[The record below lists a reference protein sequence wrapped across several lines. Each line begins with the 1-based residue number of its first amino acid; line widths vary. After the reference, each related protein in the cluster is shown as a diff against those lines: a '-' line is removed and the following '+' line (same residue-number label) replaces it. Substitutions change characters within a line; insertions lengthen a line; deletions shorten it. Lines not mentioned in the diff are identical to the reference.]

1 MSTEQPAE
9 TDEGRSIPAKDVEK
23 VRVEDEMEQSYIDYA
38 MSVIAGRS
46 LPDVRDGLKPVH
58 RRILYAM
65 YRDGVTS
72 NKSHRKSSSIVGT
85 TMGDY
90 HPHGDSSIY
99 DTLVRMSQDFS
110 MRYPL
115 VDGQGNFGSIDG
127 DAAAAMRYTEA
138 RMSEMAEDML
148 DDLEKGTVDME
159 GNYDGRKEEP
169 TVLPAAFPN
178 LLANGSTG
186 IAVGMST
193 NIPPHNLNEI
203 INATIELIQNP
214 DVTVADLMNHIKGPD
229 FPTGANIV
237 GREGI
242 KEAYETGKGRV
253 RVRAEYHIEEGNSK
267 EREKIVITEV
277 PFTKNKSKLV
287 EEIAEKV
294 DEGTL
299 EGISTLRDESDRDGI
314 RIVVEVKKSAISE
327 VVANQLVDSILEET
341 FGIINLA
348 LVDGTPRVLTLKEMI
363 EEYVKHRRE
372 VVLRRSEYD
381 LEEAEHEAHLLEGR
395 LTALENVEDVVEL
408 IQEAEDRDNAI
419 ENLTESFELTQKQA
433 EHVVR
438 MQLGSLTSMEK
449 SDIESDYETVSEEI
463 EYLESVIES
472 ESKLDSVI
480 IDELEE
486 MKEQYGDE
494 RRTNIIHDAQEVT
507 DEDLIPEEE
516 SYYFISEDNYLK
528 RTPADAFRTQHRGG
542 KGVIGTSLKD
552 SDAVQ
557 QVLCDSTHTTIYFF
571 TNYGNVYTL
580 RGHEIPE
587 GQRNARGTP
596 AVNLLDF
603 DEGERIA
610 HATTASEELLEGDD
624 AVLLIGT
631 QNGLIK
637 KTSADE
643 YDNIY
648 ASGLRAINLEED
660 DEIVSAD
667 FVKEQGGVLVST
679 DSGRSIRFSLD
690 DVRRVGR
697 NTKGVNAMK
706 INGSSVVSV
715 TYIPEEFD
723 GSILSVTRNGYG
735 RRTSVDNYR
744 EQSRYG
750 KGILDVNTDERNG
763 ELIQTVTVT
772 DEDCVSFITQ
782 DGTILET
789 EADEISV
796 VGRNTKGVKLMEINE
811 ETEIVT
817 VC

>member
-1 MSTEQPAE
+1 MSTDNPTE
-9 TDEGRSIPAKDVEK
+9 TDNNQSIPAKDVEM

-58 RRILYAM
+58 RRVLYAM
-65 YRDGVTS
+65 HEDGVSS

-90 HPHGDSSIY
+90 HPHGDKSIY
-99 DTLVRMSQDFS
+99 DTLVRMSQEFS
-110 MRYPL
+110 LRYPL

-138 RMSEMAEDML
+138 RMSGMAEEMLEDM
-148 DDLEKGTVDME
+148 EKGTVDME
-159 GNYDGRKEEP
+159 TNYDGRKTEP

-203 INATIELIQNP
+203 IDATIDLINNP
-214 DVTVADLMNHIKGPD
+214 DATIDDLMEHIKGPD

-237 GREGI
+237 GTEGI
-242 KEAYETGKGRV
+242 NEAYRTGKGRI
-253 RVRAEYHIEEGNSK
+253 RVRAEYHIEEGDSK

-277 PFTKNKSKLV
+277 PYTKNKSKLV

-348 LVDGTPRVLTLKEMI
+348 LVDGTPRVLTLKQML

-372 VVLRRSEYD
+372 VILRRSQYD
-381 LEEAEHEAHLLEGR
+381 LEEAEQEAHLLEGR
-395 LTALENVEDVVEL
+395 LTALDNVEDVVEL

-419 ENLTESFELTQKQA
+419 SGLTESFELSQEQA

-449 SDIESDYETVSEEI
+449 SDIESDYDSVSEDI
-463 EYLESVIES
+463 EYLNSVINNPD
-472 ESKLDSVI
+472 KLDSVI
-480 IDELEE
+480 VDELNEIKEE
-486 MKEQYGDE
+486 YGDE
-494 RRTNIIHDAQEVT
+494 RRTSIIYDAQEVT

-516 SYYFISEDNYLK
+516 SYYFVSEDNYIK
-528 RTPADAFRTQHRGG
+528 RTPAEAFRTQHRGG
-542 KGVIGTSLKD
+542 KGVIGTNLKD
-552 SDAVQ
+552 GDSVKQA
-557 QVLCDSTHTTIYFF
+557 LCASTHTTVYFF
-571 TNYGNVYTL
+571 TNNGNVYTL

-596 AVNLLDF
+596 AVNLLNMDD
-603 DEGERIA
+603 DE
-610 HATTASEELLEGDD
+610 HVVHVTTATDD
-624 AVLLIGT
+624 FVSQDDTVLVIGT
-631 QNGLIK
+631 ENGLIK
-637 KTSADE
+637 KTDSTE

-648 ASGLRAINLEED
+648 ASGLRAIKLED
-660 DEIVSAD
+660 DDSIVSAE
-667 FVKEQGGVLVST
+667 FVTETGSVLVST
-679 DSGRSIRFSLD
+679 DAGRSIRFSLN
-690 DVRRVGR
+690 DVRSVGR

-715 TYIPEEFD
+715 SHIPMD
-723 GSILSVTRNGYG
+723 SDATILSVTENGFG
-735 RRTSVDNYR
+735 RRTNVDNYR

-750 KGILDVNTDERNG
+750 KGILDVKTGSRNG
-763 ELIQTVTVT
+763 QIVQTMVVT
-772 DEDCVSFITQ
+772 DDDVISFITN

-789 EADEISV
+789 AADEISV
-796 VGRNTKGVKLMEINE
+796 VGRNTKGVKLMDLEDE
-811 ETEIVT
+811 STVVT